1 MNMTRSEIIEAY
13 QGNLNMTLKELSRMS
28 GWTVPNL
35 KRMLLDQDNEQ
46 DAVAAYVAEG
56 LGEW

>member
-1 MNMTRSEIIEAY
+1 MTRNEIIEVY
-13 QGNLNMTLKELSRMS
+13 QSNLNMTLKELSRLS

-35 KRMLLDQDNEQ
+35 KRMLLDQDDEQ